1 MSTVDPITPSSDDEA
16 TASLPGT
23 ARPTREPPPQPRV
36 PSGGRVFAAADHES
50 APSPAGDP
58 QAEG

>member
-16 TASLPGT
+16 SASLRGD

-36 PSGGRVFAAADHES
+36 PSGGRAFRAADDP
-50 APSPAGDP
+50 APAPEGDP
-58 QAEG
+58 QSEG